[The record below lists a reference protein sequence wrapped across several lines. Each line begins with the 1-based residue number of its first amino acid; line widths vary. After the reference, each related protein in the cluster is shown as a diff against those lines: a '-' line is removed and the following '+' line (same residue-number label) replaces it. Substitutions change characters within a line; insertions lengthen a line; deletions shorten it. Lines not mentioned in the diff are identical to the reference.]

1 MPTPPAAGN
10 GQRWGCRMRIKAVIA
25 YDGTDYHGFQRQSPD
40 REPSIQGTL
49 EGALGKIGQP
59 GAVLGAGR
67 TDAGVHASGQV
78 IAFNVDWQHGL
89 NDLQR
94 ALNATL
100 PADIA
105 VLELEQTTDTFHP
118 RYDAVSRAY
127 RYSISNTPVRNPL
140 AVRYALHVPQE
151 LDVDAMRH
159 ALASTIGAHDFAAFG
174 QPTVG
179 ESTLRS
185 VYRAAVIAEGPTLA
199 IELQANGFLYRMV
212 RRIVGT
218 LILVGRGEQTP
229 EDFGEV
235 LQSADPNR
243 AGPAVAPH
251 GLCLTEVNYRLQELA
266 E

>member
-1 MPTPPAAGN
+1 V
-10 GQRWGCRMRIKAVIA
+10 RIKAVIA

-49 EGALGKIGQP
+49 EGALSKIGQA

-78 IAFNVDWQHGL
+78 IAFEVNWRHGL
-89 NDLQR
+89 DDLQR

-105 VLELEQTTDTFHP
+105 VLDLEQTADTFHP

-127 RYSISNTPVRNPL
+127 RYSISNTRVRNPL
-140 AVRYALHVPQE
+140 MMRYALHVPQM
-151 LDVDAMRH
+151 LDVDAMRR
-159 ALASTIGAHDFAAFG
+159 AVAYTIGDHDFAAFG

-179 ESTLRS
+179 ESTTRS
-185 VYRAAVIAEGPTLA
+185 MYRADVIADGSAIT

-218 LILVGRGEQTP
+218 LIPIGRGEQSP
-229 EDFGEV
+229 EDFDRI
-235 LQSADPNR
+235 LKSIDPNQ
-243 AGPAVAPH
+243 AGPAVAPN
-251 GLCLTEVNYRLQELA
+251 GLCLTQVSY
-266 E
+266 

>member
-1 MPTPPAAGN
+1 L
-10 GQRWGCRMRIKAVIA
+10 RIRAVIA

-49 EGALGKIGQP
+49 EGALSKIGQA
-59 GAVLGAGR
+59 GEVQGAGR

-78 IAFNVDWQHGL
+78 VAFNADWRHSL

-100 PADIA
+100 PEDIA
-105 VLELEQTTDTFHP
+105 VLELEQATDTFHP

-127 RYSISNTPVRNPL
+127 RYSIHNVRVRDPL
-140 AVRYALHVPQE
+140 LVRYALHVPQE
-151 LDVDAMRH
+151 LDADAMQR
-159 ALASTIGAHDFAAFG
+159 ALAYTIGTHDFAAFG

-179 ESTLRS
+179 ESTIRS
-185 VYRAAVIAEGPTLA
+185 VYGAKAIASGPSIA

-218 LILVGRGEQTP
+218 LISIGRGEQTP
-229 EDFGEV
+229 ADFFEI
-235 LQSADPNR
+235 LKSADPRR
-243 AGPAVAPH
+243 AGPALPPN
-251 GLCLTEVNYRLQELA
+251 GLCLIRVNY
-266 E
+266 

>member
-1 MPTPPAAGN
+1 
-10 GQRWGCRMRIKAVIA
+10 MRIKAVIA

-59 GAVLGAGR
+59 GGVLGAGR

-78 IAFNVDWQHGL
+78 IAFDVDWRHQL

-94 ALNATL
+94 ALNAIL

-105 VLELEQTTDTFHP
+105 VFELEQAADTFHP
-118 RYDAVSRAY
+118 RYDAVSRTYCYHLYNA
-127 RYSISNTPVRNPL
+127 PVRHPL
-140 AVRYALHVPQE
+140 RQRYALHVPQT
-151 LDVDAMRH
+151 LDVNAMRR
-159 ALASTIGAHDFAAFG
+159 ALAQAIGTHDFAAFG

-179 ESTLRS
+179 ESTIRSMLR
-185 VYRAAVIAEGPTLA
+185 ADVITAETVIP

-218 LILVGRGEQTP
+218 LIPIGRGELT
-229 EDFGEV
+229 EADFLEI
-235 LQSADPNR
+235 LRSADPSR
-243 AGPAVAPH
+243 AGPAVAAN
-251 GLCLTEVNYRLQELA
+251 GLCLTQVTY
-266 E
+266 